1 MSSRRTARKNAFIA
15 LYQGDVTERPVE
27 DMLSRWRTYRGEVD
41 PYMARLVRGVAGH
54 EEELDARIGDAA
66 VGWTVERMSAID
78 RNIMRLALFEMLHV
92 EDVPPEVAVK
102 EGMELAKGF
111 SSEEAP
117 QFVGGV
123 LRGARPDVP
132 GDAAPEDGLP
142 EDVVPEDGVP
152 GRSES
157 HEERRASIG

>member
-15 LYQGDVTERPVE
+15 LYQGDVTGRSVE
-27 DMLSRWRTYRGEVD
+27 DMLNRWRSYRGEVD
-41 PYMARLVRGVAGH
+41 AYMGRLVRGVAGH

-78 RNIMRLALFEMLHV
+78 RNILRLALFEMMYV
-92 EDVPPEVAVK
+92 EDVPPEVAVN
-102 EGMELAKGF
+102 EGMELAKGY

-123 LRGARPDVP
+123 LRGARP
-132 GDAAPEDGLP
+132 AAPEDG
-142 EDVVPEDGVP
+142 VHQG
-152 GRSES
+152 GES

>member
-15 LYQGDVTERPVE
+15 LYQGDVTDRSVE
-27 DMLSRWRTYRGEVD
+27 DMLNRWRIYRGEVD
-41 PYMARLVRGVAGH
+41 PYMARLVRGVTGH

-78 RNIMRLALFEMLHV
+78 RNIMRLALFEMLYV
-92 EDVPPEVAVK
+92 EDVPPEVAVN

-123 LRGARPDVP
+123 LRGARPVEPEDDVP
-132 GDAAPEDGLP
+132 ENGIYGEGVSGDAVSEG
-142 EDVVPEDGVP
+142 E
-152 GRSES
+152 ES
-157 HEERRASIG
+157 HEKRRASIG

>member
-15 LYQGDVTERPVE
+15 LYQGDVTGRSVE
-27 DMLSRWRTYRGEVD
+27 EMLSRWRSYRGEVD
-41 PYMARLVRGVAGH
+41 GYMARLVKGVAEH

-78 RNIMRLALFEMLHV
+78 RNIMRLALYEMLYV
-92 EDVPPEVAVK
+92 EDVPPEVAVN

-123 LRGARPDVP
+123 LRGARPSEP
-132 GDAAPEDGLP
+132 EDAAPEG
-142 EDVVPEDGVP
+142 
-152 GRSES
+152 SES
-157 HEERRASIG
+157 HEERRATIG

>member
-1 MSSRRTARKNAFIA
+1 MSRRTSRKNAFIV
-15 LYQGDVTERPVE
+15 LYQSDVTGRPAE
-27 DMLSRWRTYRGEVD
+27 DILNRWRSYRGEVD
-41 PYMARLVRGVAGH
+41 VYMAGLVRGVEEH
-54 EEELDARIGDAA
+54 EEDLDARIGDAA

-78 RNIMRLALFEMLHV
+78 RNILRLALYEMLYV
-92 EDVPPEVAVK
+92 EDVPPEVAVN

-123 LRGARPDVP
+123 LRGARP
-132 GDAAPEDGLP
+132 
-142 EDVVPEDGVP
+142 
-152 GRSES
+152 SEPANGEAQGGEG

>member
-1 MSSRRTARKNAFIA
+1 MSRRTSRKNAFIV
-15 LYQGDVTERPVE
+15 LYQSDVTGRPAE
-27 DMLSRWRTYRGEVD
+27 EILNRWRSYRGEVD
-41 PYMARLVRGVAGH
+41 VYMAGLVRGVEEH

-78 RNIMRLALFEMLHV
+78 RNILRLALYEMLYV
-92 EDVPPEVAVK
+92 EDVPPEVAVN

-123 LRGARPDVP
+123 LRGARSSET
-132 GDAAPEDGLP
+132 GDGED
-142 EDVVPEDGVP
+142 
-152 GRSES
+152 
-157 HEERRASIG
+157 HEQRRASIG